1 MAVKT
6 ESGCKSIFVS
16 DQGKVR
22 ETFTKLWTQIINE
35 KESGRDVRWGKEM

>member
-16 DQGKVR
+16 DQEKVR
-22 ETFTKLWTQIINE
+22 ETFTKLWTQVINE
-35 KESGRDVRWGKEM
+35 KENGRNIRWDVET